1 LLLLANPRPILKE
14 KIKKE
19 LEKIE
24 ETFGVKVLFAVE
36 SGSRAWGFPSDDS
49 DYDVRFIYAYPKD
62 WYLSVFEKEDVIIL
76 PIDDDLDIN
85 GWDIRKTF
93 RLLYKSNPAL
103 LEWFKSP
110 IVYRINERALAPLRS
125 LVDDVCMY
133 ESLCHHYLSM
143 AKTHIVK
150 FKSGEKVKIKK
161 YLYTLR
167 PLLCCQWVAS
177 FETQPPILFDDLLDK
192 FLPSGDVRRI
202 VDDLLKIKRSTRETD
217 FVSRSPVL
225 EKYMTDLFDDL
236 GNRLP
241 KNKGKLAV
249 DRFDVAFRKT
259 LDLVNCSYDSK

>member
-1 LLLLANPRPILKE
+1 MKE

-19 LEKIE
+19 LEKTE
-24 ETFGVKVLFAVE
+24 RNFGVKVLFAVE

-49 DYDVRFIYAYPKD
+49 DYDVRFIYAHSKD

-76 PIDDDLDIN
+76 PIVDDLDIN
-85 GWDIRKTF
+85 GWDIRKAF

-110 IVYRINERALAPLRS
+110 IVYKINKKALSPLLS
-125 LVDDVCMY
+125 LVDNACRY

-143 AKTHIVK
+143 ARTHIAK
-150 FKSGEKVKIKK
+150 FKSSEKVKIKK

-177 FETQPPILFDDLLDK
+177 FETQPPILFDELLGK

-202 VDDLLKIKRSTRETD
+202 VDDLLKVKRSMRETD
-217 FVSRSPVL
+217 FVSRSSVL
-225 EKYMTDLFDDL
+225 EKYMTDLLDDL
-236 GNRLP
+236 ETRLP
-241 KNKGKLAV
+241 KNKGKVEL
-249 DRFDVAFRKT
+249 DRFDTAFRKT
-259 LDLVNCSYDSK
+259 LDLVWDKNV